1 MGLNARPARAPAPA
15 PAADSIEQARLAR
28 VLRGALKP
36 LVALALLGSLMIWI
50 PGFTRVP
57 GLGTG
62 LGLAFLG
69 LLLGTEWLIR
79 RDRVRLAAFLFLVLV
94 HALFGLAFFL
104 FGALQGPY
112 VAALVAQV
120 CIAGLV
126 GGRRAALLSFLLGGA
141 VLASAYVLAVSGSSL
156 PDLSPSNPLANMLV
170 TFLLTGLVAH
180 LLWVAFEQLEL
191 ARREREAYERER
203 RAAHRLE
210 ALGRLAGGVAHDFNN
225 LLTVILANSDP
236 HQPPGET
243 PAGTLSRL
251 EEIQAAGQRAAG
263 LTQQLLAFAR
273 KQVLEPR
280 PLELNRLVSGLRP
293 MLARL
298 LRENIELRL
307 ELAPDLPAVRSD
319 PARLEQVVVNLAVN
333 AQDAMPRGG
342 RLTLETSRA
351 VLDEAACHKH
361 PGLRAGEHVLL
372 SVSDTGTGM
381 PAEILEQVF
390 EPFFTTK
397 ASQGGSGL
405 GLATVHGI
413 VTQSGGAVLVY
424 SEPGKGS
431 TFKVY
436 LPALAGSA
444 PAAEPVASPPRLAA
458 HSGLGQGR
466 VALLADDDAAVR
478 AVAGRMLQALGFQV
492 LQAGDG
498 HEALRLEAAHAG
510 ALDVLV
516 TDVVMVQMDGLALV
530 EALLVRR
537 PGLKVL
543 FISGYSEEAVQGNG
557 LLKPG
562 ARFLSKP
569 FSVTQLEESL
579 RGLLGER
586 A

>member
-1 MGLNARPARAPAPA
+1 
-15 PAADSIEQARLAR
+15 
-28 VLRGALKP
+28 
-36 LVALALLGSLMIWI
+36 
-50 PGFTRVP
+50 
-57 GLGTG
+57 
-62 LGLAFLG
+62 
-69 LLLGTEWLIR
+69 
-79 RDRVRLAAFLFLVLV
+79 
-94 HALFGLAFFL
+94 
-104 FGALQGPY
+104 
-112 VAALVAQV
+112 
-120 CIAGLV
+120 
-126 GGRRAALLSFLLGGA
+126 
-141 VLASAYVLAVSGSSL
+141 
-156 PDLSPSNPLANMLV
+156 
-170 TFLLTGLVAH
+170 
-180 LLWVAFEQLEL
+180 
-191 ARREREAYERER
+191 
-203 RAAHRLE
+203 
-210 ALGRLAGGVAHDFNN
+210 
-225 LLTVILANSDP
+225 
-236 HQPPGET
+236 
-243 PAGTLSRL
+243 
-251 EEIQAAGQRAAG
+251 
-263 LTQQLLAFAR
+263 
-273 KQVLEPR
+273 
-280 PLELNRLVSGLRP
+280 
-293 MLARL
+293 
-298 LRENIELRL
+298 
-307 ELAPDLPAVRSD
+307 
-319 PARLEQVVVNLAVN
+319 
-333 AQDAMPRGG
+333 
-342 RLTLETSRA
+342 
-351 VLDEAACHKH
+351 
-361 PGLRAGEHVLL
+361 VLL